1 MPLSAA
7 LTADCPGAAPPA
19 RPRAPSADGLPSSP
33 RRARAGAPAVLDEI
47 TCQVLL
53 LRNRDDGV
61 ALTTPA
67 QLSAALLAALP
78 PVPIP
83 QLPPSPRSR
92 ADTHRQGPRPRRTA
106 EYRSPDERAPAYRP
120 PDAREPR
127 YWAPHG
133 QRPRRRSRARRP
145 TPDPPPGTS
154 RALVIAVPAV
164 VLAA

>member
-33 RRARAGAPAVLDEI
+33 RQVRAGVPAVLDEI

-83 QLPPSPRSR
+83 QLPPSPRSP
-92 ADTHRQGPRPRRTA
+92 ADTHRPGPRPPRPS
-106 EYRSPDERAPAYRP
+106 EYPR
-120 PDAREPR
+120 PDAR
-127 YWAPHG
+127 
-133 QRPRRRSRARRP
+133 
-145 TPDPPPGTS
+145 PP
-154 RALVIAVPAV
+154 A
-164 VLAA
+164 